1 MKDKENELRT
11 WGGKVV
17 MALVLVITL
26 VGGLSAQEID
36 LLLKGGHVIDPK
48 NKVDSQM
55 DVAIVAGKIFRVAA
69 DIPSATAK
77 KTVDVSGLF
86 VTPGII
92 DMHTHVFTGYDT
104 TCISANSLAGQQA
117 DAFSFRAG
125 VTTMVDAGSA
135 GWRNFPLF
143 MGTEKL
149 EAELTFRAG
158 RVLWDLNGMNA
169 TDWVMS
175 ASTN

>member
-1 MKDKENELRT
+1 MKNKENELRT

-17 MALVLVITL
+17 MALVLVMTL

-36 LLLKGGHVIDPK
+36 LLVK
-48 NKVDSQM
+48 
-55 DVAIVAGKIFRVAA
+55 
-69 DIPSATAK
+69 
-77 KTVDVSGLF
+77 
-86 VTPGII
+86 
-92 DMHTHVFTGYDT
+92 DT
-104 TCISANSLAGQQA
+104 TSISANSLAGQQA

-135 GWRNFPLF
+135 GWHNFPLY

-158 RVLWDLNGMNA
+158 RVVWYLNGMNA
-169 TDWVMS
+169 TDWVMP
-175 ASTN
+175 ATTN